1 MLPVKSF
8 KQMKKLLATLS
19 VVVFTFLV
27 TSFAM
32 AESNTQ
38 DYAHKYY
45 KGYQA
50 ELILMYGEVLQSF
63 VAPLRRDP
71 LGDAIRLT
79 DDSMYHLKL
88 TPEALK
94 KMRANVGFTNSAQIL
109 DGIYKCEIKI
119 NNITPYLCYKRIKS
133 D

>member
-1 MLPVKSF
+1 M
-8 KQMKKLLATLS
+8 MKLLTI
-19 VVVFTFLV
+19 VFIFLV
-27 TSFAM
+27 TSYAM
-32 AESNTQ
+32 AESNKQ
-38 DYAHKYY
+38 DYAHKLY

-94 KMRANVGFTNSAQIL
+94 KMRANVGHTNSAQIL
-109 DGIYKCEIKI
+109 WGIYKCEIRI
-119 NNITPYLCYKRIKS
+119 DNITPYLCYKRIKS